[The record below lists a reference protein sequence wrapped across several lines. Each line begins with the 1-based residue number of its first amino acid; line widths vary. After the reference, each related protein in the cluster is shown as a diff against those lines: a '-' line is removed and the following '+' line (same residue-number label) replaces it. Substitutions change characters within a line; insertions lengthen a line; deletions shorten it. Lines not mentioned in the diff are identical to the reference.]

1 MKRPKNLSR
10 NQRVL
15 CLERKEQQRLDE
27 ATRETLINA
36 IADLLL
42 EAYGTEEEAQG
53 DEQGGR
59 HEC

>member
-10 NQRVL
+10 KQRVL

-42 EAYGTEEEAQG
+42 EAYGTEEEVQG